1 VRFCAS
7 TQENNRRKEMKKIF
21 FAAAVVLFTAGVC
34 LAAGNNLLLDDFEIP
49 VSNGPE
55 GTVDFGAGNGSSVTV
70 TAATDIKNSGN
81 QSLKVVY
88 DAVPGGY
95 IYVSRGFGLDAKN
108 AGWPVKPS
116 DIKWAEYNAIS
127 FYVYGAGSK
136 AKIAFDIKDND
147 GEIWR
152 FITVDDSKGWKKVAA
167 SFDKFVVRDD
177 WQPNDADKNGQL
189 DFPIK
194 SFQFE
199 PLAPAK
205 GTLYFD
211 TVELVRK

>member
-1 VRFCAS
+1 MIG
-7 TQENNRRKEMKKIF
+7 EEMKRIF
-21 FAAAVVLFTAGVC
+21 FLAAAVVLFAAGAC
-34 LAAGNNLLLDDFEIP
+34 LAQGNNLLLDDFETS
-49 VSNGPE
+49 VSGGPA
-55 GTVDFGAGNGSSVTV
+55 GTVDFGAGNGSSVEV

-95 IYVSRGFGLDAKN
+95 IYVARGFGLDAKN
-108 AGWPVKPS
+108 ADWSIKPA
-116 DIKWAEYNAIS
+116 DIKWTQYSAIS
-127 FYVYGAGSK
+127 FYVYGSDSK
-136 AKIAFDIKDND
+136 AKIAFDIKDNG

-152 FITVDDSKGWKKVAA
+152 FMTVDDSKGWKKVAA

-194 SFQFE
+194 VFQFE
-199 PLAPAK
+199 PLPGSK

-211 TVELVRK
+211 TVELVKK